1 MRSRSVLDRIFSVM
15 VLAVIPF
22 AALPA
27 EFAIHPGNGVTT
39 NVTEHIRGGV
49 NVLVN
54 PGAAGGGIVALNP
67 NNTYYGSTILGC
79 GTLVVDNFAN
89 GYESSTIGAGNT
101 LVLGPGTLRY
111 NGPAEG
117 STDRTISNTVTKTQ
131 VTVFEVN
138 SNLWLNGSFIQPGGG
153 FIKTG
158 PGTLHIAGSGVNRIA
173 YGENLFDIN
182 DSINKNRLNIQ
193 ANGDAPTLGIAGFMV
208 ANGTV
213 VLGEG
218 GGTTYVNQNY
228 DTQIGA
234 WTTSDGQ
241 ETAGVLEIRGG
252 VNTFKSWFNIGKQNG
267 TAATAPTPVQSAL
280 RIYGGTTTLSNA
292 LDMGRNK
299 MGQGTYPQRCAPRF
313 EMHGGTLNIIGQFKI
328 GNDIGANSTVLHDG
342 GSIYCGE

>member
-1 MRSRSVLDRIFSVM
+1 M
-15 VLAVIPF
+15 IPF

-27 EFAIHPGNGVTT
+27 EFTIHPGNGVAT
-39 NVTEHIRGGV
+39 NVAEQIRGGV

-54 PGAAGGGIVALNP
+54 PGTSGGGIVSLNP
-67 NNTYYGSTILGC
+67 NNAYYGLTTLGC
-79 GTLVVDNFAN
+79 GTLVVDNFADEYKN
-89 GYESSTIGAGNT
+89 STIGAGNT

-117 STDRTISNTVTKTQ
+117 STDRTISNIVTKTQ

-138 SNLWLNGSFIQPGGG
+138 SNLWLNGSFIQRGGG
-153 FIKTG
+153 LIKTG
-158 PGTLHIAGSGVNRIA
+158 PGTLHIAGSGTNTIA
-173 YGENLFDIN
+173 YGENLFAIN
-182 DSINKNRLNIQ
+182 DTINKNRLNIQ
-193 ANGDAPTLGIAGFMV
+193 ANGDAPTLGTAGFMI

-218 GGTTYVNQNY
+218 GGTTLVNQNY

-252 VNTFKSWFNIGKQNG
+252 VNTFHSWFNIGKQNG
-267 TAATAPTPVQSAL
+267 TAVTAPTPVQSTL
-280 RIYGGTTTLSNA
+280 RIYGGSTTLNSS

-299 MGQGTYPQRCAPRF
+299 MGQATYPQRCAPRF
-313 EMHGGTLNIIGQFKI
+313 EMHGGTLTIQGQFKI

-342 GSIYCGE
+342 GDHLLRRDIFRQSVRQNDQSA